1 VYKDPKGKVIEI
13 NNVNLVGRLTKDPE
27 LKYIPGSGTAVA
39 NFTLAIDRGMSKDKK
54 RELEQQGKPT
64 ADFIRTVVW
73 GKQAE
78 NCANYLVK
86 GLLVAVS
93 GSIRTSSSRDE
104 SGNMNYYTNV
114 NAFKVEF
121 LEFANS
127 DDSGGSSSNGGSGD
141 VNPDDFS
148 SVEDDDDI
156 PF

>member
-1 VYKDPKGKVIEI
+1 M
-13 NNVNLVGRLTKDPE
+13 NNVNLIGRLTRDPE
-27 LKYIPGSGTAVA
+27 LKYIPGTGTAVA
-39 NFTLAIDRGMSKDKK
+39 NFTLAVDRGLSKDKK
-54 RELEQQGKPT
+54 KEMEQQGKAT

-78 NCANYLVK
+78 NCANYLEK
-86 GLLVAVS
+86 GRLVAIS

-104 SGNMNYYTNV
+104 SGNVSYYTDV

-121 LEFANS
+121 LEWGDKKNN
-127 DDSGGSSSNGGSGD
+127 SSNSGYD
-141 VNPDDFS
+141 KDINPSDFS

>member
-1 VYKDPKGKVIEI
+1 MIII

-39 NFTLAIDRGMSKDKK
+39 NFTLAIDRGLSKDKK
-54 RELEQQGKPT
+54 KELEAQGKPT

-78 NCANYLVK
+78 NCANYLKK
-86 GLLVAVS
+86 GRLVAVS
-93 GSIRTSSSRDE
+93 GSIRTSSSRDD
-104 SGNMNYYTNV
+104 SGKMNYYTDV
-114 NAFKVEF
+114 NAYKVEF
-121 LEFANS
+121 LEWGNSKS
-127 DDSGGSSSNGGSGD
+127 DDI
-141 VNPDDFS
+141 NPDDFS

>member
-1 VYKDPKGKVIEI
+1 M
-13 NNVNLVGRLTKDPE
+13 TKDPE

-39 NFTLAIDRGMSKDKK
+39 NFTLAIDRGLSKDKK

-78 NCANYLVK
+78 NCANYLKK
-86 GLLVAVS
+86 GRLVAVS

-104 SGNMNYYTNV
+104 SGNMNYYTDV

-121 LEFANS
+121 LEWG
-127 DDSGGSSSNGGSGD
+127 DSNNQSSNQGHSGD
-141 VNPDDFS
+141 INPNDFS
-148 SVEDDDDI
+148 SIEDDDDI

>member
-1 VYKDPKGKVIEI
+1 M
-13 NNVNLVGRLTKDPE
+13 NNVNLIGRLTRDPE

-39 NFTLAIDRGMSKDKK
+39 NFTLAVDRGLSKDKK

-78 NCANYLVK
+78 NCANYLAK
-86 GLLVAVS
+86 GRLVAIQ

-104 SGNMNYYTNV
+104 SGNVSYFTDV

-121 LEFANS
+121 LEWG
-127 DDSGGSSSNGGSGD
+127 DKKTDSSNTNKGFGED
-141 VNPDDFS
+141 VSPDDFS
-148 SVEDDDDI
+148 SVDDDDDI

>member
-1 VYKDPKGKVIEI
+1 
-13 NNVNLVGRLTKDPE
+13 

-39 NFTLAIDRGMSKDKK
+39 NFTLAIDRGLSKDKK
-54 RELEQQGKPT
+54 REPEQQGKPT

-78 NCANYLVK
+78 NCANYLAK
-86 GLLVAVS
+86 GRLVAVS

-104 SGNMNYYTNV
+104 SGNMNYYTDV

-121 LEFANS
+121 LEWGDSNNNS
-127 DDSGGSSSNGGSGD
+127 SGQTDSGD
-141 VNPDDFS
+141 INPDDFS

>member
-1 VYKDPKGKVIEI
+1 
-13 NNVNLVGRLTKDPE
+13 

-39 NFTLAIDRGMSKDKK
+39 NFTLAIDRGLSKDKK

-78 NCANYLVK
+78 NCANYLAK
-86 GLLVAVS
+86 GRLVAVS

-104 SGNMNYYTNV
+104 SGNMNYYTDV

-121 LEFANS
+121 LEWGDSNNNS
-127 DDSGGSSSNGGSGD
+127 SGQTGSGD
-141 VNPDDFS
+141 INPDDFS

>member
-1 VYKDPKGKVIEI
+1 M
-13 NNVNLVGRLTKDPE
+13 
-27 LKYIPGSGTAVA
+27 KYIPGSGTAVA
-39 NFTLAIDRGMSKDKK
+39 NFTLAIDRGLSKDKK

-78 NCANYLVK
+78 NCANYLAK

-104 SGNMNYYTNV
+104 SGNMNYYTDV

-121 LEFANS
+121 LEWGDSKDNS
-127 DDSGGSSSNGGSGD
+127 SGQTDSGD
-141 VNPDDFS
+141 IDPDDFS

>member
-1 VYKDPKGKVIEI
+1 MKI

-27 LKYIPGSGTAVA
+27 LKYIPGSGTAVG
-39 NFTLAIDRGMSKDKK
+39 NFTLAIDRGLSKDKK
-54 RELEQQGKPT
+54 KELEAQGKPT

-78 NCANYLVK
+78 SCAKYLKK
-86 GLLVAVS
+86 GRLVAVS
-93 GSIRTSSSRDE
+93 GSIRTSSSKDD
-104 SGNMNYYTNV
+104 SGKMNYYTDV

-121 LEFANS
+121 LEW
-127 DDSGGSSSNGGSGD
+127 GSSKSND
-141 VNPDDFS
+141 MDPDDFS

>member
-1 VYKDPKGKVIEI
+1 M
-13 NNVNLVGRLTKDPE
+13 NNVILIGRLTKDPE
-27 LKYIPGSGTAVA
+27 LKYIPGSGTAVSEF
-39 NFTLAIDRGMSKDKK
+39 NLAVDRGLSKDKK

-64 ADFIRTVVW
+64 ADFPRIKVW

-78 NCANYLVK
+78 HCVNYLGK
-86 GLLVAVS
+86 GRLVAVN

-104 SGNMNYYTNV
+104 KGNMNYYTEV

-121 LEFANS
+121 LDWS
-127 DDSGGSSSNGGSGD
+127 DDTAKEASGQAKNNDLSNEE
-141 VNPDDFS
+141 FS